1 MEIEEALEYVE
12 RNHRAVLSTLRRDGT
27 PQLTPVLVTGD
38 GAGHAVVSTTAGS
51 AKVGNL
57 RRDPRAWLCVLPDQ
71 FFGRWIQ
78 VAADVDVVEL
88 PDAMPLL
95 EDYYRRISGEHEDW
109 DAYRRA
115 MREEHRVA
123 LLLRPTRAVASPSG

>member
-27 PQLTPVLVTGD
+27 PQLTPVLVTDD
-38 GAGHAVVSTTAGS
+38 GAGHVVVSTTAGS
-51 AKVGNL
+51 AKVRNL
-57 RRDPRAWLCVLPDQ
+57 RRDPRAWLCVLPDE
-71 FFGRWIQ
+71 FFGRWVQ
-78 VAADVDVVEL
+78 VAAEVEVVEL
-88 PDAMPLL
+88 PAAMPLL

-109 DAYRRA
+109 DAYRQA

-123 LLLRPTRAVASPSG
+123 LRLRPTRAVASPSG